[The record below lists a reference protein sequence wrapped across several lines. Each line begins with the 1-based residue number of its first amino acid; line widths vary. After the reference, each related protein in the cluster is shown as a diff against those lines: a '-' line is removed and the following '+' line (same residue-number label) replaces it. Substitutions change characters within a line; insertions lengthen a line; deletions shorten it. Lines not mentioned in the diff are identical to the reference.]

1 MGDIGALLS
10 QRQDEGEWPHWFML
24 DGGARKPAL
33 IDVPGVL
40 GQIRASVSLSVHR
53 MGAMLQFVSF
63 HSVIRRTW
71 SLQEPF

>member
-1 MGDIGALLS
+1 MATLAHAG
-10 QRQDEGEWPHWFML
+10 W
-24 DGGARKPAL
+24 GARKPAL

-71 SLQEPF
+71 SL